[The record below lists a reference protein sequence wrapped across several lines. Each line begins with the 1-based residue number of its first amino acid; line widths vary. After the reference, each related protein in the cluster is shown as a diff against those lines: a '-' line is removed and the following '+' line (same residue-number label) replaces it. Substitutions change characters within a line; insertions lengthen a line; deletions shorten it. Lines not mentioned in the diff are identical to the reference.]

1 LPNRLNQSYALCE
14 TTRLVLRMMIERR
27 GNQMSNT
34 NTKSVFSSVIETLAA
49 VGLLLH
55 VLLIL
60 GTWNLLPESIPVHF
74 NFAGEADAWGDR
86 SDLLWLFG
94 LSLLVYA
101 GLTWLGR
108 YPHKFNYP
116 WQITPN
122 NAERQYNLAKN
133 FLNVIKFETVWL
145 FAVISL
151 QMIGI
156 SFDLASG
163 LGSFFVP
170 LVITVTGLTAIS
182 YMAIASRSA
191 FGDAR

>member
-1 LPNRLNQSYALCE
+1 
-14 TTRLVLRMMIERR
+14 
-27 GNQMSNT
+27 MSNT
-34 NTKSVFSSVIETLAA
+34 STKSDFVSVIEILG
-49 VGLLLH
+49 VGGLLLH
-55 VLLIL
+55 ALLVLR
-60 GTWNLLPESIPVHF
+60 TWNLMPESIPVHF
-74 NFAGEADAWGDR
+74 NFAGEADSWGDK

-122 NAERQYNLAKN
+122 NAERQYNLARN
-133 FLNVIKFETVWL
+133 FLKVIKCEIVWL
-145 FAVISL
+145 FAIISL

-156 SFDLASG
+156 SLGQSSG
-163 LGSFFVP
+163 LGYFFIP
-170 LVITVTGLTAIS
+170 LVIAVTGLTAVG
-182 YMAIASRSA
+182 YMATASRSA